1 MDIDKGKLEEL
12 GYGMIIGRD
21 LLQALKMTIDFEYQV
36 IKWEGTSVPMNKTKL
51 AKSKKKELHAIF
63 QLATEPKTVQEATAR
78 VSRILD
84 AKYDKA
90 NLVEV
95 VKNNCKHL
103 SVERQSEILNLLRQY
118 EDLFDG
124 TLGDF
129 YTEPVHLNLKKDAVP
144 KHHKPFPVPKIHEV
158 TLRNELTRLCKIGVL
173 KKCSDSTWASPTFI
187 IPKKNGTVRFISDFR
202 YVNKCL
208 IRKPYPIPKIADVL
222 QKLEGVK
229 FATSLDLNMGY
240 FTVRLDPDS
249 QKICTIITPWGKYQ
263 YLRLPMG
270 VNVSPDIFQEKMSI
284 LMDGLEFV
292 RTYLDD
298 LLVISNSTFEDHL
311 HQLSTVLRRL
321 RRAGLRINAEKSS
334 FFSPE
339 IEYLGYLLTKEG
351 IKPVHKKIQA
361 VLDLQA
367 PTTLKQLRSFLGMV
381 QFYRDMWKRR
391 SHILAPLTD
400 LVGKGKKKIEW
411 NAIHQQAFE
420 DIKKVMAKETIL
432 NYPKFGQ
439 PFEIHTDASDRQLG
453 SVIAQDG
460 KPLAFYSRKLSS
472 AQRNYTTTEQEL
484 LSIVETLKEFR
495 NILLGQKITVYTDHK
510 NLVHESELKSSQRV
524 MRWRLLLEEYGP
536 EILYIKGHKNVVAD
550 ALSRLPKQGDI
561 VDDVDAVLPF
571 VPVEPTVFPVNL
583 KTIHEHQVSDRS
595 LRRRLKTNP
604 ADYNKLKVEQIQ
616 VIAYKNRIYIPKELR
631 SKVLEWYHH
640 YLCHPGK
647 TRMYK
652 TIASTMYWENMD
664 KDIAAFTKAC
674 PTCQRFKKK
683 RKKYGRLPPK
693 DVSMIPWETVCIDL
707 VGPYTVTDKLGKDR
721 TLLAMTFVDPA
732 TGWFEIT
739 EIPEKSS
746 ARISHIFN
754 STWLARY
761 PRPKKVIFDN
771 GNEFKKDFLPL
782 LHDFAIKPT
791 PTTIKNPQANAIL
804 ERLHQVL
811 GDMLRTKNLEQYD
824 FDNVDP
830 WGELLASVAWAIR
843 STHHTT
849 LQASPAQLVFGRD
862 MLLDMKFLADWEAI
876 RLRKQKDVDKNNSKE
891 NSLRVPHD
899 YQVGDKVLVTDKD
912 IHRKLNCP
920 TKGPY
925 SIVQVYANGTI
936 RVQRG
941 AVTER
946 INIRRC
952 TPYTV

>member
-1 MDIDKGKLEEL
+1 
-12 GYGMIIGRD
+12 
-21 LLQALKMTIDFEYQV
+21 
-36 IKWEGTSVPMNKTKL
+36 
-51 AKSKKKELHAIF
+51 
-63 QLATEPKTVQEATAR
+63 
-78 VSRILD
+78 
-84 AKYDKA
+84 
-90 NLVEV
+90 
-95 VKNNCKHL
+95 
-103 SVERQSEILNLLRQY
+103 
-118 EDLFDG
+118 
-124 TLGDF
+124 
-129 YTEPVHLNLKKDAVP
+129 
-144 KHHKPFPVPKIHEV
+144 
-158 TLRNELTRLCKIGVL
+158 
-173 KKCSDSTWASPTFI
+173 
-187 IPKKNGTVRFISDFR
+187 
-202 YVNKCL
+202 
-208 IRKPYPIPKIADVL
+208 
-222 QKLEGVK
+222 
-229 FATSLDLNMGY
+229 
-240 FTVRLDPDS
+240 
-249 QKICTIITPWGKYQ
+249 
-263 YLRLPMG
+263 
-270 VNVSPDIFQEKMSI
+270 
-284 LMDGLEFV
+284 
-292 RTYLDD
+292 
-298 LLVISNSTFEDHL
+298 
-311 HQLSTVLRRL
+311 
-321 RRAGLRINAEKSS
+321 
-334 FFSPE
+334 
-339 IEYLGYLLTKEG
+339 
-351 IKPVHKKIQA
+351 
-361 VLDLQA
+361 
-367 PTTLKQLRSFLGMV
+367 
-381 QFYRDMWKRR
+381 MWKRR

-411 NAIHQQAFE
+411 KEIHQQAFE

-791 PTTIKNPQANAIL
+791 PTTIKNPQVNAIL

-920 TKGPY
+920 TK
-925 SIVQVYANGTI
+925 
-936 RVQRG
+936 
-941 AVTER
+941 
-946 INIRRC
+946 
-952 TPYTV
+952 